1 LTDSPTAA
9 ADMAARLRGLD
20 DEIKSFLSR
29 MQAA

>member
-1 LTDSPTAA
+1 VSKAA

-20 DEIKSFLSR
+20 DEIKSFLMR